1 MQAVQEIINVFVA
14 SVVSLAVLF
23 ILTRLGGKRQ
33 IAQMNLF
40 DYVNSITIGSIAAEM
55 ATNLEQWYRPLTAMI
70 VYGIAAFAVH
80 YGTCKNRNVRLWLS
94 GQAIPL
100 MENGTIYK
108 AELDRAKI
116 DLNEFL
122 AQARVAG
129 YFDLNEVQCAMLETS
144 GQISFLPKSFNRP
157 VTPQDLA
164 IQTDPA
170 SKWYDLVLDGKLI
183 EEITAKYLFQTLQ
196 IEKIEL
202 GEAVS
207 GEGNMTVDLQDTY
220 MQNAKILLVSG
231 ENIEDFHVAGQC
243 ESLNMLQG
251 NKFAVAEL
259 ENPLERQITMD
270 YSLENRGNVHTYL
283 IKEYFLKADME
294 KSYTSEEGTFTLKVY
309 VVNHQEKPVLDSE
322 TLKDSISVLI
332 NGKEASYRVENGTA
346 MVPYQTDETAKVNV
360 EIAIQSSGNVVHY
373 IKTADTVELTVP
385 VVEEEPDY
393 TVLWIVIISLC
404 AVVLLLSVLYERK
417 KQKKNDGETGSII
430 IEKSEPPVLPKYDFS
445 GQLAVY
451 LLKGEQEDDVAPCSI
466 KLFGKSRKSISFD
479 WIKDRCGIDYKLSD
493 ADKIRFTGGK
503 DHALCFKNSG
513 YATIVKENQILKRER
528 KYSLYYGEK
537 ILLIFNNGGTE
548 IELHYKNM
556 KPSER

>member
-1 MQAVQEIINVFVA
+1 M
-14 SVVSLAVLF
+14 
-23 ILTRLGGKRQ
+23 
-33 IAQMNLF
+33 
-40 DYVNSITIGSIAAEM
+40 
-55 ATNLEQWYRPLTAMI
+55 
-70 VYGIAAFAVH
+70 
-80 YGTCKNRNVRLWLS
+80 
-94 GQAIPL
+94 
-100 MENGTIYK
+100 
-108 AELDRAKI
+108 
-116 DLNEFL
+116 
-122 AQARVAG
+122 
-129 YFDLNEVQCAMLETS
+129 
-144 GQISFLPKSFNRP
+144 
-157 VTPQDLA
+157 
-164 IQTDPA
+164 
-170 SKWYDLVLDGKLI
+170 
-183 EEITAKYLFQTLQ
+183 
-196 IEKIEL
+196 
-202 GEAVS
+202 
-207 GEGNMTVDLQDTY
+207 LQDS
-220 MQNAKILLVSG
+220 V
-231 ENIEDFHVAGQC
+231 
-243 ESLNMLQG
+243 NMLQG

-294 KSYTSEEGTFTLKVY
+294 KSYTSEEGVFTLKVN

-360 EIAIQSSGNVVHY
+360 EIAIQPSENVVHY